1 MSSQYASLQ
10 EAFQIENIKIS
21 CLHLTLATPVGIVIF
36 SNYFNVSNQSE
47 RHSISISTDGLNLSL
62 NSSANKSLL

>member
-1 MSSQYASLQ
+1 MSSQYASFQ

-21 CLHLTLATPVGIVIF
+21 CLHLKLTTPFGVVIF

-47 RHSISISTDGLNLSL
+47 LHSISISTGGLNLSL
-62 NSSANKSLL
+62 NSSAK